1 MNAYPINPAI
11 KHPGAQ
17 GLDLLQ
23 PIGERIMP
31 EEALILRSSIDN
43 QAGR

>member
-1 MNAYPINPAI
+1 
-11 KHPGAQ
+11 
-17 GLDLLQ
+17 LLQ